1 MVFQLTILA
10 WLFILGY
17 ISDVELASNGKYFVT
32 AEAGFVFVWNF
43 SNKVILQKLAQSNV
57 EKLMEV
63 EVEPDSSHVAAIS
76 YQASAKKSDEF
87 IYRWF

>member
-1 MVFQLTILA
+1 M
-10 WLFILGY
+10 
-17 ISDVELASNGKYFVT
+17 ELASNGKYFVT
-32 AEAGFVFVWNF
+32 AEAGFVFIWNF

-63 EVEPDSSHVAAIS
+63 EVEPDASHVAAIS

-87 IYRWF
+87 IYR

>member
-1 MVFQLTILA
+1 MVFHLRILA
-10 WLFILGY
+10 SLLILGY
-17 ISDVELASNGKYFVT
+17 IADVELASNGKYFVT
-32 AEAGFVFVWNF
+32 AEAGFVFIWNF

-63 EVEPDSSHVAAIS
+63 EVEPDASHVAAIS

-87 IYRWF
+87 IYR